1 MDDNST
7 KELKLQNKQLLHIKL
22 RPTCT
27 LKLCYYN
34 VGMMNFPADSD
45 VGLRLSQVWWGRLGY
60 IVSGEEALSW

>member
-1 MDDNST
+1 MENNST

-45 VGLRLSQVWWGRLGY
+45 VGLRLSQV
-60 IVSGEEALSW
+60 